1 MSLKFKT
8 ERWPQLIEIEVYENG
23 YYLGKAYRE
32 TDCMDYFAADVALEQ
47 RIGENYLDG
56 TYTTIAG
63 CKKGIRA
70 LRKEHLKDFEELEK
84 EGKA

>member
-8 ERWPQLIEIEVYENG
+8 ERGTGWTDIEVFEDG
-23 YYLGKAYRE
+23 EYLGKAYRE
-32 TDCMDYFAADVALEQ
+32 TDCMDCFAADLTLEEH
-47 RIGENYLDG
+47 IGMNYLDG
-56 TYTTIAG
+56 NYSTIAG

-70 LRKEHLKDFEELEK
+70 LRKEHLEK